1 MSGLVAAVTIPF
13 FGQFF
18 RLTVEVDVHRK
29 LRIATR
35 RTS

>member
-1 MSGLVAAVTIPF
+1 MSGFIAAMTIPV

-35 RTS
+35 RIS